1 MNLSFL
7 NSVPEFFSTILGILF
22 AISIHEF
29 GHAFVAYLNGDDT
42 AKRAGRMNINPMSHI
57 DPFGM
62 LMMFLVHFGWA
73 KPVPVNP
80 YNYKNEKLGNIT
92 VSLAGIIFNLISAFI
107 FVMIYKYASQWQI
120 LGFVDQ
126 ESMLMVT
133 RSLVMYNVGFAA
145 FNILPIP
152 PLDGWSLLST
162 FLPREIVYRAYEYS
176 RYTFLL
182 FVFLIMTN
190 ILGFILNPIYSAF
203 FNLVTIFI

>member
-1 MNLSFL
+1 MSLSFL
-7 NSVPEFFSTILGILF
+7 NSVPEFFASILGILF

-42 AKRAGRMNINPMSHI
+42 AKRAGRMNINPTSHI
-57 DPFGM
+57 DLFGM

-92 VSLAGIIFNLISAFI
+92 VSLAGIGFNLISAFI
-107 FVMIYKYASQWQI
+107 FVMIYKFSNEWNL
-120 LGFVDQ
+120 LGFVNQ
-126 ESMLMVT
+126 ETMLMVT

-152 PLDGWSLLST
+152 PLDGWSLIST
-162 FLPREIVYRAYEYS
+162 FLPRRIVYRAYEYS
-176 RYTFLL
+176 RYTFII
-182 FVFLIMTN
+182 FVVLIMTN
-190 ILGFILNPIYSAF
+190 ILGFILNPIYTAF

>member
-1 MNLSFL
+1 MNFSFL
-7 NSVPEFFSTILGILF
+7 NSIPEFFSTILGILF

-29 GHAFVAYLNGDDT
+29 GHAFVAHLNGDDT
-42 AKRAGRMNINPMSHI
+42 ARRAGRMNINPMSHI

-80 YNYKNEKLGNIT
+80 YNYRNEKIGNIS
-92 VSLAGIIFNLISAFI
+92 VSLAGIVFNLISAFI
-107 FVMIYKYASQWQI
+107 FVMIYKFSNEWAI
-120 LGFVDQ
+120 LGFIDQ
-126 ESMLMVT
+126 ETMLMIT

-152 PLDGWSLLST
+152 PLDGWSLIST
-162 FLPREIVYRAYEYS
+162 FLPRETVYKVYEYS

-182 FVFLIMTN
+182 FIILMMTN
-190 ILGFILNPIYSAF
+190 ILNVILNPIYTLF
-203 FNLVTIFI
+203 FNIVTIFV

>member
-1 MNLSFL
+1 MNFSFL
-7 NSVPEFFSTILGILF
+7 NSIPEFFSTILGILF

-29 GHAFVAYLNGDDT
+29 GHAFVAHLNGDDT
-42 AKRAGRMNINPMSHI
+42 ARRAGRMNINPMSHI

-80 YNYKNEKLGNIT
+80 YNYRNEKIGNIS
-92 VSLAGIIFNLISAFI
+92 VSLAGIVFNLISAFI
-107 FVMIYKYASQWQI
+107 FVMIYKFSNEWAI
-120 LGFVDQ
+120 LGFIDQ
-126 ESMLMVT
+126 ETMLMIT

-152 PLDGWSLLST
+152 PLDGWSLIST
-162 FLPREIVYRAYEYS
+162 FLPRETVYKVYEYS

-182 FVFLIMTN
+182 FIILMMTN
-190 ILGFILNPIYSAF
+190 ILNVILNPIYTLF
-203 FNLVTIFI
+203 FKIVTIFV

>member
-1 MNLSFL
+1 MSLSFL
-7 NSVPEFFSTILGILF
+7 NSVPEFFASILGILF

-42 AKRAGRMNINPMSHI
+42 AKRAGRMNINPTSHI

-62 LMMFLVHFGWA
+62 LMIFLVHFGWA

-92 VSLAGIIFNLISAFI
+92 VSLAGIGFNLISAFI
-107 FVMIYKYASQWQI
+107 FVMIYKFSNEWNL
-120 LGFVDQ
+120 LGFVNQ
-126 ESMLMVT
+126 ETMLMVT

-152 PLDGWSLLST
+152 PLDGWSLIST
-162 FLPREIVYRAYEYS
+162 FLLRRIVYRAYEYS
-176 RYTFLL
+176 RYTFII
-182 FVFLIMTN
+182 FVVLIMTN
-190 ILGFILNPIYSAF
+190 ILGFILNPIYTVF